1 MMNKVFRRLLDSRNY
16 KEIRSLWEEWN
27 AVDIAA
33 LLEEVEGAE
42 QAVLFRLI
50 PKDKAA
56 DVFSYLRGSVQTQL
70 AESFA
75 EEEMQQVFE
84 QLHLDDAVDFL
95 EELPANLVTR
105 ILRTTSGER
114 RGGHQHAAA
123 AIRRTAPAAS

>member
-1 MMNKVFRRLLDSRNY
+1 MMNKVFQGLLDSRNY

-56 DVFSYLRGSVQTQL
+56 DVFSYLR
-70 AESFA
+70 
-75 EEEMQQVFE
+75 
-84 QLHLDDAVDFL
+84 
-95 EELPANLVTR
+95 
-105 ILRTTSGER
+105 
-114 RGGHQHAAA
+114 
-123 AIRRTAPAAS
+123 